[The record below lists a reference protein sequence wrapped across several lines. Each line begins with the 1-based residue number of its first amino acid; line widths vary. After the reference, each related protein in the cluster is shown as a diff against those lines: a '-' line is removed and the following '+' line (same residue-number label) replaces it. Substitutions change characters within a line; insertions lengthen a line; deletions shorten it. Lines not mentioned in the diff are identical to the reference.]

1 MSKATNTRLTILH
14 KAFELIY
21 TKGYQTTSIDEIIA
35 TTQVTKGAFYYH
47 FKTKD
52 EMGVAI
58 IEEILKPTMQEYFI
72 KPTEVSQNPI
82 EDFYNIISYLLLEDP
97 FLQVKYGCPVG
108 NLTQEMT
115 PWNTKFSEALA
126 ELVDLWKA
134 TIINSIEKGKE
145 SGLIRKDVVGEQVAF
160 FILSGY
166 WGIRNF
172 GKLQNDSS
180 PYMVYL
186 KGLKGYLNGLKE
198 N

>member
-1 MSKATNTRLTILH
+1 MSKAANTRLTILH

-21 TKGYQTTSIDEIIA
+21 TKGYQTTSVDEIIA

-47 FKTKD
+47 FKNKD

-58 IEEILKPTMQEYFI
+58 IEEILKPTMQEHFI

-82 EDFYNIISYLLLEDP
+82 EDFYNMISYLLLEDP

-115 PWNTKFSEALA
+115 PWNTKFSEALT
-126 ELVDLWKA
+126 ELVNLWKT
-134 TIINSIEKGKE
+134 TIIDSIEKGKE
-145 SGLIRKDVVGEQVAF
+145 SGLIRKDVIGEQVAF

-172 GKLQNDSS
+172 GKLQNDNSA
-180 PYMVYL
+180 YL
-186 KGLKGYLNGLKE
+186 IYLQELKKYLDGLK
-198 N
+198 

>member
-1 MSKATNTRLTILH
+1 MSKAANTRLTILQ

-21 TKGYQTTSIDEIIA
+21 SKGYQTTSIDDIIA

-58 IEEILKPTMQEYFI
+58 IEEILRPTMLESFI
-72 KPTEVSQNPI
+72 KPVENSANPI
-82 EDFYNIISYLLLEDP
+82 EDFYNMISYLLLDDP

-115 PWNTKFSEALA
+115 PWNNQFSKALT
-126 ELVDLWKA
+126 ELVDQWKI
-134 TIINSIEKGKE
+134 TIEKAVANAQK
-145 SGLIRKDVVGEQVAF
+145 SGLIKKDVDGNQVAF
-160 FILSGY
+160 FIMSGY

-172 GKLQNDSS
+172 GKLQDNNSS
-180 PYMVYL
+180 YLVYL
-186 KGLKGYLNGLKE
+186 KEFRNYLNSLK
-198 N
+198 

>member
-1 MSKATNTRLTILH
+1 MSKAANTRLTILQ

-21 TKGYQTTSIDEIIA
+21 SKGYQTTSIDDIIA

-58 IEEILKPTMQEYFI
+58 IEEILRPTMLESFI
-72 KPTEVSQNPI
+72 KPVENSANPI
-82 EDFYNIISYLLLEDP
+82 EDFYNMISYLLLDDP

-115 PWNTKFSEALA
+115 PWNNQFSKALT
-126 ELVDLWKA
+126 ELVDQWKI
-134 TIINSIEKGKE
+134 TIEKAVANAQK
-145 SGLIRKDVVGEQVAF
+145 SGLIRKDVNGEQVAY
-160 FILSGY
+160 FIMSGY

-172 GKLQNDSS
+172 GKLQDNNSC
-180 PYMVYL
+180 YIVYL
-186 KGLKGYLNGLKE
+186 KEFRNYLNSLK
-198 N
+198 

>member
-1 MSKATNTRLTILH
+1 MSKAANTRLTILN

-21 TKGYQTTSIDEIIA
+21 SKGYQTTSIDDIIA

-58 IEEILKPTMQEYFI
+58 IDEILKPTMLENFI
-72 KPTEVSQNPI
+72 QPIENSINPI
-82 EDFYNIISYLLLEDP
+82 EDLYNMISYLLLDDP

-115 PWNTKFSEALA
+115 PWNNQFSQALKV
-126 ELVDLWKA
+126 LVNQWME
-134 TIINSIEKGKE
+134 TIEKIVSKGQD
-145 SGLIRKDVVGEQVAF
+145 SGVIRKDVNGKQVSF
-160 FILSGY
+160 FIMSGY

-172 GKLQNDSS
+172 GKLQDDNSC
-180 PYMVYL
+180 YFVYL
-186 KGLKGYLNGLKE
+186 KEFRNYLNSLK
-198 N
+198 

>member
-1 MSKATNTRLTILH
+1 MSKAANTRLTILN

-21 TKGYQTTSIDEIIA
+21 SKGYQTTSIDDIIA

-58 IEEILKPTMQEYFI
+58 IEEILKPTMLESFI
-72 KPTEVSQNPI
+72 QPI
-82 EDFYNIISYLLLEDP
+82 ENSENPLEDLYNMISYLLLEDP

-115 PWNTKFSEALA
+115 PWNNQFSKALT
-126 ELVDLWKA
+126 ELVDQWKN
-134 TIINSIEKGKE
+134 TIEKAIPNAKKLGIVRE
-145 SGLIRKDVVGEQVAF
+145 DVNGEQVAF
-160 FILSGY
+160 FIMSGY

-172 GKLQNDSS
+172 GKLQDNNSC
-180 PYMVYL
+180 YVVYL
-186 KGLKGYLNGLKE
+186 KEFRNYLNSLK
-198 N
+198 

>member
-1 MSKATNTRLTILH
+1 MSKAANTRLTILQ

-35 TTQVTKGAFYYH
+35 TTKVTKGAFYYH

-52 EMGVAI
+52 EMGIAI
-58 IEEILKPTMQEYFI
+58 IEEILKSTMTEHFI
-72 KPTEVSQNPI
+72 KPIENTQNPI
-82 EDFYNIISYLLLEDP
+82 EDFYNMISYLLLEDP

-115 PWNTKFSEALA
+115 PWNTKFSEALS
-126 ELVDLWKA
+126 ELINLWKS
-134 TIINSIEKGKE
+134 TIIKAIEKGKE
-145 SGLIRKDVVGEQVAF
+145 QGHIRKDVVGEQVAF

-172 GKLQNDSS
+172 GKIENDKSV
-180 PYMVYL
+180 YVVYL
-186 KGLKGYLNGLKE
+186 EEFKKYLSSLK
-198 N
+198 

>member
-1 MSKATNTRLTILH
+1 MSKAANTRLTILQ

-21 TKGYQTTSIDEIIA
+21 SKGYQTTSIDDIIA

-58 IEEILKPTMQEYFI
+58 IEEILKPTMLESFI
-72 KPTEVSQNPI
+72 KPVEDSANPI
-82 EDFYNIISYLLLEDP
+82 EDFYNMISYLLLEDP

-115 PWNTKFSEALA
+115 PWNNQFSKALT
-126 ELVDLWKA
+126 ELVDQWKI
-134 TIINSIEKGKE
+134 TIEKAVANAQK
-145 SGLIRKDVVGEQVAF
+145 SGLIRKDVNGEQVAYF
-160 FILSGY
+160 MMSGY

-172 GKLQNDSS
+172 GKLQDNNSC
-180 PYMVYL
+180 YIVYL
-186 KGLKGYLNGLKE
+186 KEFKNYLNSLK
-198 N
+198 

>member
-1 MSKATNTRLTILH
+1 MSKAANTRLTILH

-21 TKGYQTTSIDEIIA
+21 TKGYQTTSVDEIIA

-47 FKTKD
+47 FKNKD

-58 IEEILKPTMQEYFI
+58 IEEILKPTMQEHFI

-82 EDFYNIISYLLLEDP
+82 EDFYNMISYLLLEDP

-115 PWNTKFSEALA
+115 PWNTKFSEALT
-126 ELVDLWKA
+126 ELVNLWKT
-134 TIINSIEKGKE
+134 TIIDSIEKGKQ
-145 SGLIRKDVVGEQVAF
+145 SGLIRKDVIGEQVAF

-172 GKLQNDSS
+172 GKLQNDNSA
-180 PYMVYL
+180 YL
-186 KGLKGYLNGLKE
+186 IYLQELKRYLNSLK
-198 N
+198 

>member
-1 MSKATNTRLTILH
+1 MSKAANTRLNILH

-58 IEEILKPTMQEYFI
+58 IEEILKPTMQEHFI
-72 KPTEVSQNPI
+72 KPTEAFQNPI
-82 EDFYNIISYLLLEDP
+82 EDFYNMISYLLLEDP

-115 PWNTKFSEALA
+115 PWNTQFSDALA

-134 TIINSIEKGKE
+134 SIINSIEKGKE
-145 SGLIRKDVVGEQVAF
+145 SGLIRKDVTGEQVAF

-172 GKLQNDSS
+172 GKLQNDNSS
-180 PYMVYL
+180 YLVYL
-186 KGLKGYLNGLKE
+186 KELKIYLNGLK
-198 N
+198 

>member
-1 MSKATNTRLTILH
+1 MSKAANTRLTILH

-21 TKGYQTTSIDEIIA
+21 TKGYQTTSVDEIIA

-47 FKTKD
+47 FKNKD

-58 IEEILKPTMQEYFI
+58 IEEILKPTMLEHFI

-82 EDFYNIISYLLLEDP
+82 EDFYNMISYLLLEDP

-115 PWNTKFSEALA
+115 PWNTKFSEALT
-126 ELVDLWKA
+126 ELVNLWKT

-145 SGLIRKDVVGEQVAF
+145 SGLIRKDVIGEQVAF

-172 GKLQNDSS
+172 GKLQNDNS
-180 PYMVYL
+180 VYL
-186 KGLKGYLNGLKE
+186 IYLEELKKYLDGLK
-198 N
+198 